1 MRTNKSYD
9 MKNVY
14 TSKELALILDALLQL
29 RKNNKNNNNLE
40 KEASKLYDEIM
51 ADYKEIK
58 EDSYV

>member
-1 MRTNKSYD
+1 